1 MFVSPVSHLGLTV
14 FMQLLFGFKSLADN
28 WSVHTQLDEAG
39 YSHWL
44 GVSDPPSVP
53 QVGQEGGG
61 PNNGLAREKKET
73 KGRPMLSH
81 GRNLGARSPLLSLS
95 HPVKSFGLITIV
107 VY

>member
-44 GVSDPPSVP
+44 GVSDPPP
-53 QVGQEGGG
+53 
-61 PNNGLAREKKET
+61 P
-73 KGRPMLSH
+73 
-81 GRNLGARSPLLSLS
+81 SPFLKWDRRGEALTMDW
-95 HPVKSFGLITIV
+95 PVKKRKQREDQCSLMGGI
-107 VY
+107 